1 MNVLLRAA
9 RTTTGLLWLMLGVAC
24 SQQGETSRQPFDRE
38 DALVIATRA
47 EPNSIDPQFSAVG
60 SNQATAMHMFDTL
73 FARDEELRMVP
84 SLALSAERIDPLTW
98 ELVLREG
105 VLFHDG
111 SAFDAQDVVFSLHR
125 AAHVPFSP
133 ASFAKRVSK
142 IARVSVPEPM
152 RVRLHTIKPEPQ
164 LLVDVSKVFIVSG
177 KLGAEL
183 ATNDFNT
190 GRVAI
195 GTGPYRFVDWARGD
209 RLVLERNEH
218 YWGKPPAYGRVVI
231 RYITSDATR
240 IAALRSGSVDL
251 IDTVPPS
258 DLDHLRRNAGIR
270 LWQAPTV
277 TLLYLGLDVD
287 RDENPSVRTR
297 KGKPG
302 GINPFK
308 DVRVREALSLAIDRP
323 LMIEK
328 ILSGS
333 GAAANQM
340 VPAGITGHNHA
351 MEPMAFDP
359 ERARRLLTEAGYPEG
374 FEVTLHAPNNRY
386 LNDAQVAQA
395 IGVMLARIGLGVRI
409 DAVPKNVF
417 LPRATKREYGLYLYG
432 FGATTGESSLAM
444 RSVLGT
450 YNPEDGSGSS
460 NRGRY
465 SNAHLDRLLQS
476 AAQME
481 SGPALDRQLELA
493 AAVGFS
499 EFGIVPLYHQV
510 ATWGGR
516 PDLEFIPRRDER
528 TLAQNVMRGR
538 EAPRRALAPP

>member
-1 MNVLLRAA
+1 MSAVLHVVRI
-9 RTTTGLLWLMLGVAC
+9 TTWFLWLMLGVAC
-24 SQQGETSRQPFDRE
+24 AQKEETPRLTFDPE
-38 DALVIATRA
+38 EALVIATRA

-60 SNQATAMHMFDTL
+60 GNQSTAMHMFDTL
-73 FARDEELRMVP
+73 FARDEDLRMVP
-84 SLALSAERIDPLTW
+84 SLALSAERIDELTW

-111 SAFDAQDVVFSLHR
+111 TELDAQDVVFSLHR

-133 ASFAKRVSK
+133 ASFANRVSK
-142 IARVSVPEPM
+142 VARVTVPGPM
-152 RVRLHTIKPEPQ
+152 RVRLHTSKPEPQ
-164 LLVDVSKVFIVSG
+164 LLVDVSTVFIVSS

-183 ATNDFNT
+183 ATQDFNT

-195 GTGPYRFVDWARGD
+195 GTGPYRFVDWTRGD
-209 RLVLERNEH
+209 RLVLERHER
-218 YWGKPPAYGRVVI
+218 YWGKPPAYRKVVI

-258 DLDHLRRNAGIR
+258 DLDHLRRNDGVR

-297 KGKPG
+297 EGKSARL
-302 GINPFK
+302 NPFK

-323 LMIEK
+323 LLIEK

-340 VPAGITGHNHA
+340 VPEGSTGHNDTMA
-351 MEPMAFDP
+351 ALAFDP
-359 ERARRLLTEAGYPEG
+359 ARARRLLAEAGYPQG
-374 FEVTLHAPNNRY
+374 FDVTLHAPNNRY

-395 IGVMLARIGLGVRI
+395 IGVMLARAGLGVQI
-409 DAVPKNVF
+409 DTAPKNVF

-432 FGATTGESSLAM
+432 FGATTGESLLAM

-450 YNPEDGSGSS
+450 YDPDSGSGAS

-465 SNAHLDRLLQS
+465 SNVKLDRLLHS

-481 SGPALDRQLELA
+481 SGPALERELQRA
-493 AAVGFS
+493 AAVGFTD
-499 EFGIVPLYHQV
+499 FGIVPLYHQV
-510 ATWGGR
+510 ATWAGH
-516 PDLEFIPRRDER
+516 PDLAFVPRRDER
-528 TLAQNVMRGR
+528 TLAQNVMSR
-538 EAPRRALAPP
+538 ETALRAVEPR